1 MMRGRR
7 AEDCALAYILRA
19 ARFEPAW
26 ERLLLEI
33 CVQLTALP
41 QAALEW
47 FLYRVTQLVDP
58 LFPEVC
64 AMRHRCHRSL
74 LLLLAVLAFAAVPG
88 LAAPYPEKPIRLIV
102 PSAPG
107 GAPDVL
113 MRTLAQQLSQQMGV
127 PFVIDNKPGG
137 SYLIGTME
145 LVRAPAD
152 GYTLAYGNIV
162 SLATNRSL
170 IASMPYDIDRDLT
183 LISNSLR
190 LANLMIVNNSLPV
203 KNVAELI
210 AYAKK
215 NPGKISFASDGNGT
229 TAHLGVELFKSVAG
243 IDMLH
248 VPYKAATAAVTDL
261 ISGNIQLMMINTPV
275 SGPQAQAGRVRAL
288 GISSIRRSPTYPDV
302 PTIAESGVSGFE
314 VEAWGGIIGPANMP
328 KDIVARL
335 NEEIRT
341 ALANPVLRE
350 RFRSLGAETSPST
363 PEEFRELSRRETAKW
378 AAVVKSSGA
387 KVD

>member
-1 MMRGRR
+1 MRRHFLVLT
-7 AEDCALAYILRA
+7 LAI
-19 ARFEPAW
+19 
-26 ERLLLEI
+26 
-33 CVQLTALP
+33 
-41 QAALEW
+41 
-47 FLYRVTQLVDP
+47 
-58 LFPEVC
+58 
-64 AMRHRCHRSL
+64 
-74 LLLLAVLAFAAVPG
+74 FAAVAPPG
-88 LAAPYPEKPIRLIV
+88 FAAPYPDKPIRLIV

-162 SLATNRSL
+162 SLATNRAL
-170 IASMPYDIDRDLT
+170 IAKMPYEVDKDLT
-183 LISNSLR
+183 LISNALR
-190 LANLMIVNNSLPV
+190 LANLMIVNNDLPV
-203 KNVAELI
+203 RNVADLI

-229 TAHLGVELFKSVAG
+229 TAHLGVELFKSVTG
-243 IDMLH
+243 TDMLH

-261 ISGNIQLMMINTPV
+261 ISGNIQLMMVNTPV
-275 SGPQAQAGRVRAL
+275 SGPPSQAGRVRAL
-288 GISSIRRSPTYPDV
+288 GISSSKRSSTYPDV
-302 PTIAESGVSGFE
+302 PTITESAVPGFE

-328 KDIVARL
+328 KEIVTRL
-335 NEEIRT
+335 SDEIRA
-341 ALANPVLRE
+341 ALANPQLRE
-350 RFRSLGAETSPST
+350 RFRLLGAETSPST

-378 AAVVKSSGA
+378 AAVVKFSGA
-387 KVD
+387 KID